1 MCSLTRRRT
10 PRQIRPMCLKVY
22 SDEYVTLQ
30 SMLSEEER
38 RQIQLEEV
46 ATARA
51 ALAQRQ
57 ELQRRSA
64 RQRYRREV
72 RAALYPRARL
82 ALAAGCTLVLV
93 GGVAVSLLRSA
104 PHPRDDTSG
113 GVATSRLME
122 RCEADLQAKV
132 GGAVLHF
139 PALGQ
144 TDGQISASPDGKRWD
159 GFFTQDT
166 GNRDA
171 GTQDTGTQQGGGP
184 PVQTDFSCVYTLAT
198 DEIGTELITP

>member
-1 MCSLTRRRT
+1 
-10 PRQIRPMCLKVY
+10 
-22 SDEYVTLQ
+22 
-30 SMLSEEER
+30 MLSEEDR

-51 ALAQRQ
+51 VLAQRQ

-64 RQRYRREV
+64 QQRYRHEV
-72 RAALYPRARL
+72 RAALNPRTRL
-82 ALAAGCTLVLV
+82 VVAAGCTLVLV
-93 GGVAVSLLRSA
+93 GGVAVSLLRTA
-104 PHPRDDTSG
+104 PHPQDDTSG

-132 GGAVLHF
+132 GQLVLHF
-139 PALGQ
+139 PALGE

-159 GFFTQDT
+159 GSFTRDA
-166 GNRDA
+166 GNRDG
-171 GTQDTGTQQGGGP
+171 GTEQGSGP
-184 PVQTDFSCVYTLAT
+184 SVQTDFSCVYTLAT